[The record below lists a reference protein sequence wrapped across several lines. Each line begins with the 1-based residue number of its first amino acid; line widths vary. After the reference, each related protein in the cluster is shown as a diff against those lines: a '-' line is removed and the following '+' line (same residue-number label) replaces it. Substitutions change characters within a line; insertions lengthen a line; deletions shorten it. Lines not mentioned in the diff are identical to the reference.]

1 MNGYKWCVGWDDEDD
16 DNLNDENVAV
26 DLDVDAVDVKSLDY
40 NLMYTHTLN
49 ARFQKWWA
57 RWWWWGSTHI
67 FIDENTFSLCCMR
80 YKL

>member
-1 MNGYKWCVGWDDEDD
+1 MNTIDVFGSDDEND
-16 DNLNDENVAV
+16 DNLNDEDVAV
-26 DLDVDAVDVKSLDY
+26 DLDVVNVESLNY

-67 FIDENTFSLCCMR
+67 FIDENTFSLYCMR

>member
-40 NLMYTHTLN
+40 NLMY
-49 ARFQKWWA
+49 
-57 RWWWWGSTHI
+57 HI
-67 FIDENTFSLCCMR
+67 H
-80 YKL
+80 